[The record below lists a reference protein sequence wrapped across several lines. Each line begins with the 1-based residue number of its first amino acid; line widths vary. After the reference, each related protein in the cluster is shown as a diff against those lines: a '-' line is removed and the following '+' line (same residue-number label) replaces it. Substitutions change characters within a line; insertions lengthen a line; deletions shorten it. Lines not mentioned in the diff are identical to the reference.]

1 MWNFFRKFQSKHS
14 ETPKVDSSPPE
25 IKKARRSKPSEKDQA
40 TKRGEPYIKVIDF
53 GIEQSDPRL
62 GSFELDWN
70 HIFVEHLR
78 GLGYPGKTDEQV
90 VELWFQDV
98 CRNIVMETFE
108 QEQPNFSENNY
119 SARYINRRN
128 IGGGKS
134 EIS

>member
-1 MWNFFRKFQSKHS
+1 MWNFFQKPATAAADHEVK
-14 ETPKVDSSPPE
+14 PVK
-25 IKKARRSKPSEKDQA
+25 RSRPSAKELA
-40 TKRGEPYIKVIDF
+40 TQRGEPYIQVIDF
-53 GIEQSDPRL
+53 GIESSDPRV

-70 HIFVEHLR
+70 HIFVEQLR

-90 VELWFQDV
+90 VELWFQDI
-98 CRNIVMETFE
+98 CRNIVMETYE
-108 QEQPNFSENNY
+108 QEQANFPENSY